1 MAITRREFLQY
12 SAATGAGVLFGVFDL
27 KPIVAYAGVYPVE
40 FEVLTDSVCCYCGVG
55 CGILVGTTG
64 STSTDKVTYVQ
75 GDPDNPINKGS
86 LCSKGASMAQLRT
99 VDGALLNPRRLT
111 GIKYRRPNALDWDAT
126 EYGWTDIIPGV
137 GKTPIQLIAN
147 RIKTSRDGANLHWTG
162 SDPKSPT
169 MNTTLEEWVV
179 NPDNPLDGTWVKTN
193 RCTGIA
199 NLGGAAHDTE
209 ECYLL
214 VKLMRA
220 LGLVYIEHQA
230 RI

>member
-1 MAITRREFLQY
+1 MAITRRDFLKI
-12 SAATGAGVLFGVFDL
+12 SGTTGAGILFGVFNL
-27 KPIVAYAGVYPVE
+27 KPIEAYAAASPPVWGT
-40 FEVLTDSVCCYCGVG
+40 LTAGICCYCALG

-64 STSTDKVTYVQ
+64 STSADQVSYVQ
-75 GDPDNPINKGS
+75 GDPDHPINKGT
-86 LCSKGASMAQLRT
+86 LCSKGGAMAQLRT
-99 VDGALLNPRRLT
+99 VDGALNPRRLT

-126 EYGWTDIIPGV
+126 EYGWGDIIPGT
-137 GKTPIQLIAN
+137 GMTAIQLIAN
-147 RIKTSRDGANLHWTG
+147 RIKATRDGANLHWTG

-169 MNTTLEEWVV
+169 MNTTLEEEIED
-179 NPDNPLDGTWVKTN
+179 PDNPGTFITVPAN